1 MLFTPALFIALIAY
15 VESIA
20 IAKVTA
26 NLRRQRIS
34 PNRELVALGASNLAA
49 SISGGMPVAGGFSR
63 TMVNFS
69 AGAVTQVATLIAAAL
84 LGLSVIFFTDLFAG
98 ILKTS
103 LAAVILVAIWPLVN
117 LLSILTVWHYNWSDG
132 LAETAIFVGVLFIG
146 LEQGLGIGIMFTL
159 LSYLWRTSRPHIAVV
174 GQVHNTE
181 HFRNIRRHSVKT
193 WANLIVIRVDENL
206 SFANAAYVEDFIY
219 NEAAKHDEIDH
230 LVLIF
235 TSISHIDATA
245 LEMLEHLVSALRTNG
260 VALHHTE
267 VKGPVMDDLQKT
279 RFIDTLTPGKIYF
292 TTSEAIDDLT
302 V

>member
-1 MLFTPALFIALIAY
+1 MPVLKPSVRYPPACLYCKSSGSGVKFGECYSLRHWFIALIAY

-103 LAAVILVAIWPLVN
+103 LAAVILVAI
-117 LLSILTVWHYNWSDG
+117 
-132 LAETAIFVGVLFIG
+132 
-146 LEQGLGIGIMFTL
+146 
-159 LSYLWRTSRPHIAVV
+159 
-174 GQVHNTE
+174 
-181 HFRNIRRHSVKT
+181 
-193 WANLIVIRVDENL
+193 
-206 SFANAAYVEDFIY
+206 
-219 NEAAKHDEIDH
+219 
-230 LVLIF
+230 
-235 TSISHIDATA
+235 
-245 LEMLEHLVSALRTNG
+245 
-260 VALHHTE
+260 
-267 VKGPVMDDLQKT
+267 
-279 RFIDTLTPGKIYF
+279 
-292 TTSEAIDDLT
+292 
-302 V
+302 